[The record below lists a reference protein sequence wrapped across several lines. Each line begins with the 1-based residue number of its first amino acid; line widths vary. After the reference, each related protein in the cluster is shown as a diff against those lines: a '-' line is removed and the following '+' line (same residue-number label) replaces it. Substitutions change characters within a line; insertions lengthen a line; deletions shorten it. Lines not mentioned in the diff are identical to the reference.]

1 MIDQRI
7 DMQPCAV
14 RLHCRLAES
23 PEMSPHVYLRGQA
36 EACPGDGF
44 LLVSLQLGGARQ
56 RGHLV
61 PLPLCLELG
70 SALERLKL

>member
-1 MIDQRI
+1 MRRSIALPLSGVARDV
-7 DMQPCAV
+7 PT
-14 RLHCRLAES
+14 HS
-23 PEMSPHVYLRGQA
+23 VYLRGQA